1 MFHQELKICH
11 WWFYVDCES
20 SIELYKMAPTNRPR
34 NKTVENFRLR
44 RNYQSNQYN
53 YNFDIGRQRDR
64 NKVDIGRNKNRNSFD
79 IGRKRNSLRRRR
91 GNIIRRRKER
101 FGRKTDIED
110 EMETIRNQIYD
121 ILSYFR

>member
-53 YNFDIGRQRDR
+53 YNFDIGRNR
-64 NKVDIGRNKNRNSFD
+64 NRNSFD
-79 IGRKRNSLRRRR
+79 IGRKSLRKRR

-110 EMETIRNQIYD
+110 EMKTIRNQIYD

>member
-20 SIELYKMAPTNRPR
+20 SIELYKMAPRPR

-64 NKVDIGRNKNRNSFD
+64 NKVDIGRN
-79 IGRKRNSLRRRR
+79 RNSLRRRR

-121 ILSYFR
+121 ILSYFK